1 MYAAACLRVA
11 PILGSKCFAAAEAP
25 GRSGGPLW
33 LEKTYQK
40 HVDMSFNSW
49 CLLYML
55 FLVCACAVTPCSFL
69 MLHCSRGAKQAI
81 STPQVRAFRSLV
93 QACTSYDCWWLLY
106 LLSTPTSIRI
116 SHVRRRFNGWHE
128 FEGDVCDSG
137 EDDKGA
143 VQVLPP
149 LVAHDDTSQEDIDC
163 VAIVRFQR
171 SVC

>member
-1 MYAAACLRVA
+1 MLASSSNSRVKVFCSCRSSWQRRWSTLVGDDL
-11 PILGSKCFAAAEAP
+11 PEA
-25 GRSGGPLW
+25 G
-33 LEKTYQK
+33 

-149 LVAHDDTSQEDIDC
+149 FVAHDDASQEDVDC
-163 VAIVRFQR
+163 VDTVSFQR
-171 SVC
+171 CAN